1 LVDKAG
7 ALSYRIAPAVATLL
21 RGGGQ
26 RGLDFMQISQFKTGA
41 WEGRERAE
49 QYHRGTVGA
58 PGIFQRMRHDVYLRY
73 IQRHAAPGARILDLG
88 CGTGLIAIALH
99 DLGYKVVACDVS
111 AGMLEKLADEKGE
124 RDIELRRGDGFAIPA
139 ADGEFD
145 MVVSRMFIQ
154 HFPNWPQIVAEKARV
169 TRPGGIV
176 LFDFGNREH
185 LMACDPNLGAAD
197 DFPYSNSEK
206 DAGKFYAAA
215 DAQEMRARAAECGL
229 DVVAIAPH
237 GLLLYNGFLWKKL
250 GADGIREF
258 NARLDRILASDEATE
273 LLLMIEE
280 AVLPLLPKSVCYGNI
295 TVLRKVGAAAA
306 AKPHKGMFSWLRGSK

>member
-1 LVDKAG
+1 
-7 ALSYRIAPAVATLL
+7 
-21 RGGGQ
+21 
-26 RGLDFMQISQFKTGA
+26 MQVSRFKTGA

-58 PGIFQRMRHDVYLRY
+58 PEIFTRMRRDVYLRY

-99 DLGYKVVACDVS
+99 DLGYKVVASDVS
-111 AGMLEKLADEKGE
+111 AGMLEKLADDKGE
-124 RDIELRRGDGFAIPA
+124 RDIELRRGNGFAIPA

-154 HFPNWPQIVAEKARV
+154 HFPDWPQVLAEKARV
-169 TRPGGIV
+169 TRAGGIV

-185 LMACDPNLGAAD
+185 LLACDPSLGAAD

-206 DAGKFYAAA
+206 DAGKFYAVA
-215 DAQEMRARAAECGL
+215 DAREMHDRAAACGL
-229 DVVAIAPH
+229 EVVEIAPH

-250 GADGIREF
+250 GGDGVRGF
-258 NARLDRILASDEATE
+258 NAELDRILASSEASE

-280 AVLPLLPKSVCYGNI
+280 TVWPLLPKSVCYGTM
-295 TVLRKVGAAAA
+295 TVRRRGDRPVAP
-306 AKPHKGMFSWLRGSK
+306 AKPQKGMFSWLRGPGSK